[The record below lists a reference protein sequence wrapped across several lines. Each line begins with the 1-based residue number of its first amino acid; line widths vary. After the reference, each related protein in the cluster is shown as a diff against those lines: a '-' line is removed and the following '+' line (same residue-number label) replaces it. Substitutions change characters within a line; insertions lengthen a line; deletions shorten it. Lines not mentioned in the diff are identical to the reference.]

1 MICIKIHLEHILKI
15 LKPKALDRVKVNCLP
30 RSNEIIISGLHT
42 DLDETDIPWKTALL
56 YVNTNNL
63 RALNLYLGFDFKILN
78 IFSNQF
84 YMELKL
90 N

>member
-1 MICIKIHLEHILKI
+1 MKAMIEEASYNKESKI
-15 LKPKALDRVKVNCLP
+15 
-30 RSNEIIISGLHT
+30 G
-42 DLDETDIPWKTALL
+42 L

-63 RALNLYLGFDFKILN
+63 NALNLYLGFDFKILN